1 MMRHGT
7 EEVALAWSGIQPIS
21 RRFGAPD
28 IYGRP
33 KFGGVDA
40 TADQAANTAGLL
52 MGQTDSTRFSRMR
65 SSVLR

>member
-1 MMRHGT
+1 MMRYGT
-7 EEVALAWSGIQPIS
+7 AEIALVWSGIQPIS

-40 TADQAANTAGLL
+40 IADQAATLL
-52 MGQTDSTRFSRMR
+52 FS
-65 SSVLR
+65 